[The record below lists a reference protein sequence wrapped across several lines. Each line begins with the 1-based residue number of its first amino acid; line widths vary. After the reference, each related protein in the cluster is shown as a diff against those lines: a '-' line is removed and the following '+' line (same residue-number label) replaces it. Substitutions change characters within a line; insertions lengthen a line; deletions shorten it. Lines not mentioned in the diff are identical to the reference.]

1 MATTPEDPPVDSRVS
16 IPGTESLVPERKKVR
31 EVLFELHCTGL
42 LPSEKG
48 YRPDQ
53 VPQILLIEDLVTE
66 SFKMTATGKT
76 KEALTNL
83 LKAAVA
89 FLEGKDEAEV
99 FRLTGISP
107 DETQRLT
114 LDPLG
119 DESL

>member
-1 MATTPEDPPVDSRVS
+1 MATAPEDPPVDSRLS
-16 IPGTESLVPERKKVR
+16 ISGTESLVPERKKDR
-31 EVLFELHCTGL
+31 EVLFELRCTGL

-99 FRLTGISP
+99 FRLTGISL
-107 DETQRLT
+107 DEPQRLT
-114 LDPLG
+114 LAPLG